1 MIQSCGFVTDKAR
14 NLPDS
19 AFGSYH
25 KQKIAKLQ
33 SYIIARRKLDLC
45 SGDAGYAIHPPGEVE
60 NAILLIHGT
69 THTGKQFLAKDF
81 RDAMFGPGQPLDAA
95 STTLSYYQT

>member
-1 MIQSCGFVTDKAR
+1 VSCT
-14 NLPDS
+14 
-19 AFGSYH
+19 
-25 KQKIAKLQ
+25 
-33 SYIIARRKLDLC
+33 
-45 SGDAGYAIHPPGEVE
+45 AGPCAIHPPGEVE